1 VVGSKRMAT
10 WDDLRLTAPVAVF
23 DKGASAV
30 QDYGDFGEFLRLS
43 TWEGDIRLPKVS
55 SEEPLKAQ
63 ARHFL
68 EAVTGGR
75 VRRSDGPF
83 AVGVVRTLEAVAASI
98 RAGGSTMEVNP

>member
-1 VVGSKRMAT
+1 
-10 WDDLRLTAPVAVF
+10 LQFTAPLAIF

-43 TWEGDIRLPKVS
+43 TWDGDIRLPKVR

-68 EAVTGGR
+68 EAVRGGR
-75 VRRSDGPF
+75 VERSDGPF
-83 AVGVVRTLEAVAASI
+83 AVGVVRTLEAAAASI
-98 RAGGSTMEVNP
+98 RAGGSTREVVA